1 MIENLRIQNFK
12 SIRNLSLKC
21 SRINVFIGEPNTGKS
36 NILEALGV
44 LSFLGHGGN
53 LKDFIRFE
61 TMPDIFYNKS
71 IQDPMAI
78 LFDGKLFTLKF
89 VDGRFRGEFQQ
100 KFVFDLN
107 YSGKVL
113 PSPQFKFLPEL
124 KVMFKFYRFKILKEF
139 TDKPVEYLSP
149 PNGLNLLALIMVNK
163 LVRSTISDL
172 FKGFGWKLVV
182 RPHEGR
188 IEFQREIDSIVI
200 SLPYLNLSDTLQ
212 RIIFHLTAILSNKN
226 SVIAFEEPEAHAF
239 PYYTRFLAEQIALDD
254 RGNQYFIS
262 THNPYFLLSIIEKSG
277 MDTSVFITYLEEGET
292 KVKQFTGKK
301 LEKLLEYDVD
311 VFFNLESLIEGSP

>member
-1 MIENLRIQNFK
+1 MIENLQIQNFK

-36 NILEALGV
+36 NILEALGM
-44 LSFLGHGGN
+44 LSFLGHGGS

-71 IQDPMAI
+71 IEDLMGI

-89 VDGRFRGEFQQ
+89 VDGKFRGEFQQ

-107 YSGKVL
+107 YSGEVL

-124 KVMFKFYRFKILKEF
+124 KMMFKFYRFKILKEF
-139 TDKPVEYLSP
+139 ADKPVEYLLP

-182 RPHEGR
+182 RPHEGK
-188 IEFQREIDSIVI
+188 IEFQREIDSIII

-212 RIIFHLTAILSNKN
+212 RIIFYLTAILSNKN

-262 THNPYFLLSIIEKSG
+262 THNPYFLLSIIEKSR
-277 MDTSVFITYLEEGET
+277 MDASVFITYLEEGET

-311 VFFNLESLIEGSP
+311 VFFNLESLVEGSI

>member
-1 MIENLRIQNFK
+1 MIENLRILNFK
-12 SIRNLSLKC
+12 SIRDLNLKC

-61 TMPDIFYNKS
+61 TMPDIFFNKS
-71 IQDPMAI
+71 IEDPI
-78 LFDGKLFTLKF
+78 QISFNQELFTLKF
-89 VDGRFRGEFQQ
+89 EDGKFLGTFQQ
-100 KFVFDLN
+100 KIVFGSDYHGRHELE
-107 YSGKVL
+107 
-113 PSPQFKFLPEL
+113 PQPKL
-124 KVMFKFYRFKILKEF
+124 KVFKFYRFKILREF
-139 TDKPVEYLSP
+139 MDKPMGTFIP
-149 PNGLNLLALIMVNK
+149 PYGCNLLALMLTNK
-163 LVRSTISDL
+163 IVKSTVSDL
-172 FKGFGWKLVV
+172 FSGFGWKLVV
-182 RPHEGR
+182 KPHEKK
-188 IEFQREIDSIVI
+188 IEFQREIDNIVI
-200 SLPYLNLSDTLQ
+200 SLPYHNLSDTLQ

-262 THNPYFLLSIIEKSG
+262 THNPYFLLSIIEKSS
-277 MDTSVFITYLEEGET
+277 MDASVFITYLEEGET

-301 LEKLLEYDVD
+301 LGKLLEYDVD
-311 VFFNLESLIEGSP
+311 VFFNLESLVEGSI